1 MKIPE
6 IEHTCKSNI
15 IRLSIFIICIYFS
28 LYFYFYVFFL
38 LLLLL
43 YLFIFNGTE
52 LSHGDRFPLLKEVRP
67 ERSAYNERTSIYTSS
82 YTTV

>member
-1 MKIPE
+1 M
-6 IEHTCKSNI
+6 
-15 IRLSIFIICIYFS
+15 F
-28 LYFYFYVFFL
+28 

-67 ERSAYNERTSIYTSS
+67 ERYAYDESTVIYKFIYNSSSSSGQSILCYMLILSVTIPES
-82 YTTV
+82 